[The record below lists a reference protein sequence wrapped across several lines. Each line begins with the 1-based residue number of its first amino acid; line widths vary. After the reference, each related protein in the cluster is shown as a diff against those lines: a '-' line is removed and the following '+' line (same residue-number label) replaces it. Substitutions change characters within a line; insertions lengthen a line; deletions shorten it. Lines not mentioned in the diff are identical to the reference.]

1 MASIRKR
8 NNKWHAQV
16 RRVGHKS
23 QYNSFI
29 SKSDAQAWVR
39 MIESDMDKRVLPVN
53 TSILKELTVGD
64 LIERYRDN
72 VTIHHRGRD
81 AETIRLNVFL
91 KYSWAKLTLI

>member
-1 MASIRKR
+1 M
-8 NNKWHAQV
+8 
-16 RRVGHKS
+16 
-23 QYNSFI
+23 
-29 SKSDAQAWVR
+29 
-39 MIESDMDKRVLPVN
+39 
-53 TSILKELTVGD
+53 KELTVGD